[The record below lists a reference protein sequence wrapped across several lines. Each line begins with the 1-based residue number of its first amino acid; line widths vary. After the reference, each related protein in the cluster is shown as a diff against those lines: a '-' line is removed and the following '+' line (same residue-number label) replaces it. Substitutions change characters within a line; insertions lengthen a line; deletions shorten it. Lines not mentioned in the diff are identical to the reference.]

1 MVRYLSGYYV
11 GIIYEEGVLRDP
23 NSFYIY
29 FISMHY
35 CVYMIQMC
43 GTTGTDVLYIDYRCT
58 DNLLDSFVKKFFPYY
73 FPFSHLLEK
82 LLPSLFSN
90 SCRVSIFNINSCQ
103 SITISSLIN
112 VKRYSSD
119 WITTLMNNI
128 ISPLCVNNSAF
139 LPSILC
145 A

>member
-11 GIIYEEGVLRDP
+11 RIIYEEGVLRDP

-29 FISMHY
+29 FIFMHY
-35 CVYMIQMC
+35 CVYMIRMC

-58 DNLLDSFVKKFFPYY
+58 DNLYVKKFFPYY

-82 LLPSLFSN
+82 LLPKFFSN
-90 SCRVSIFNINSCQ
+90 SCRVSVFNINSCQ

-128 ISPLCVNNSAF
+128 SRPLCVNNSAS
-139 LPSILC
+139 LLSILC